1 MGTEV
6 EQDLEPITS
15 EENEIEEVETEEVET
30 DEIESGEEGDEEI
43 EETQPQKTFTQQE
56 LNEIVQKRLAKLN
69 KKKGDEPD
77 DDTKSQLE
85 LERERNKL
93 LTLAMQQATQ
103 GKQQPS
109 DAAPDPD
116 KFDGGEY
123 DPEYKRQYEAY
134 LLKKNEG
141 HVQQLLSKERENDQR
156 QRQQEA
162 QTRELEAAQR
172 AHYERALTL
181 EVKDYDKHEDRVI
194 EALGPE
200 AFNVIIQ
207 GFDDSH
213 ALANYLGTPA
223 NQAKLDKLNDLVK
236 QGTSVSTAKALAEL
250 GRISASLAVN
260 SKSKPAPN
268 PVDPLEGSTPGASA
282 DEAKINA
289 AWKQYE
295 KGAISMQQYIQR
307 KRQITGS
314 K

>member
-1 MGTEV
+1 MGTEA

-15 EENEIEEVETEEVET
+15 EENEIEEVEAEEVET
-30 DEIESGEEGDEEI
+30 DEIESDAEGDEEI

-77 DDTKSQLE
+77 DKTKGELE

-103 GKQQPS
+103 GKQQQS

-123 DPEYKRQYEAY
+123 DPEYRKQYEAY
-134 LLKKNEG
+134 LMKKSEG

-162 QTRELEAAQR
+162 QARELETAQR

-207 GFDDSH
+207 SFDDSH

-236 QGTSVSTAKALAEL
+236 EGSSTSTAKALAEL

-268 PVDPLEGSTPGASA
+268 PVEPLNGNSGKSINPMIRGAKF
-282 DEAKINA
+282 E
-289 AWKQYE
+289 
-295 KGAISMQQYIQR
+295 
-307 KRQITGS
+307 
-314 K
+314 

>member
-1 MGTEV
+1 MGTEA

-15 EENEIEEVETEEVET
+15 EEKEIEEVETEEVET
-30 DEIESGEEGDEEI
+30 DEIESDAEGDEEI

-69 KKKGDEPD
+69 KKKDVEPD

-103 GKQQPS
+103 GKQQQS

-123 DPEYKRQYEAY
+123 DPEYRKQYEAY
-134 LLKKNEG
+134 LLKKSEG

-162 QTRELEAAQR
+162 QARELETAQR
-172 AHYERALTL
+172 AHYERANTL
-181 EVKDYDKHEDRVI
+181 EVKDYETAEDKVI
-194 EALGPE
+194 EALGSE
-200 AFNVIIQ
+200 AANVIIQ
-207 GFDDSH
+207 SFEDSH
-213 ALANYLGTPA
+213 ALMYHLGKNP
-223 NQAKLDKLNDLVK
+223 DKLQRLDDLVK
-236 QGTSVSTAKALAEL
+236 SGTSTSTAKALAEL

-268 PVDPLEGSTPGASA
+268 PVEPLNGNSGKSINPMLRGAKF
-282 DEAKINA
+282 E
-289 AWKQYE
+289 
-295 KGAISMQQYIQR
+295 
-307 KRQITGS
+307 
-314 K
+314 

>member
-1 MGTEV
+1 MGTEA

-15 EENEIEEVETEEVET
+15 EENEIEEVETEEVEA
-30 DEIESGEEGDEEI
+30 DEIESDAEGDEEI

-69 KKKGDEPD
+69 KKKDVEPD

-93 LTLAMQQATQ
+93 LTLAMQQKTQ
-103 GKQQPS
+103 SNQPS

-123 DPEYKRQYEAY
+123 DPEYRKQYEAY
-134 LLKKNEG
+134 LLKKSEG

-162 QTRELEAAQR
+162 QARELETAQR
-172 AHYERALTL
+172 AHYERANTL

-200 AFNVIIQ
+200 AFNIIIQ

-250 GRISASLAVN
+250 GRISASLAID

-268 PVDPLEGSTPGASA
+268 PVDKLEGSTPGASA

-295 KGAISMQQYIQR
+295 KGAISMQQYIER
-307 KRQITGS
+307 KRRITGS

>member
-1 MGTEV
+1 MGTEA

-15 EENEIEEVETEEVET
+15 EENEIEEVEAEEVET
-30 DEIESGEEGDEEI
+30 DEIESDVEGDEEI

-69 KKKGDEPD
+69 KKKDVEPD
-77 DDTKSQLE
+77 DKTKGELE

-103 GKQQPS
+103 GKQQQS

-123 DPEYKRQYEAY
+123 DPEYRKQYEAY
-134 LLKKNEG
+134 LLKKSEG

-162 QTRELEAAQR
+162 QARELETAQR
-172 AHYERALTL
+172 AHYERANTL
-181 EVKDYDKHEDRVI
+181 EVKDYETAEDKVI
-194 EALGPE
+194 EALGSE
-200 AFNVIIQ
+200 AANVIIQ
-207 GFDDSH
+207 SFEDSH
-213 ALANYLGTPA
+213 ALMYHLGKNP
-223 NQAKLDKLNDLVK
+223 DKLQRLDDLVK
-236 QGTSVSTAKALAEL
+236 SGTSTSTAKALAEL

-268 PVDPLEGSTPGASA
+268 PVEPLNGNSGKSINPMLRGAKF
-282 DEAKINA
+282 E
-289 AWKQYE
+289 
-295 KGAISMQQYIQR
+295 
-307 KRQITGS
+307 
-314 K
+314 

>member
-1 MGTEV
+1 MGTEA

-30 DEIESGEEGDEEI
+30 DEIESDAEGDEEI

-69 KKKGDEPD
+69 KKKDVEPD

-93 LTLAMQQATQ
+93 LTLAMQQKTQ
-103 GKQQPS
+103 GNQSS

-123 DPEYKRQYEAY
+123 DPEYRKQYEAY
-134 LLKKNEG
+134 LLKKSEG

-162 QTRELEAAQR
+162 QARELETAQR
-172 AHYERALTL
+172 AHYERAQTL
-181 EVKDYDKHEDRVI
+181 GVKDYNEIEDKVI
-194 EALGPE
+194 DALGPE
-200 AFNVIIQ
+200 AINVVVQ

-213 ALANYLGTPA
+213 ALMYYLGKNP
-223 NQAKLDKLNDLVK
+223 DKLQKIDDLVK

-268 PVDPLEGSTPGASA
+268 PVEPLNGSVGKNVSPML
-282 DEAKINA
+282 
-289 AWKQYE
+289 
-295 KGAISMQQYIQR
+295 KGA
-307 KRQITGS
+307 KFE
-314 K
+314 

>member
-1 MGTEV
+1 MGTEA
-6 EQDLEPITS
+6 EQDLDQATP
-15 EENEIEEVETEEVET
+15 EENEFEAEEVETEEVET
-30 DEIESGEEGDEEI
+30 GDADEEEGESGDEENQD
-43 EETQPQKTFTQQE
+43 TQPEKLLTQQE
-56 LNEIVQKRLAKLN
+56 HQQELERVLRKRLARLN
-69 KKKGDEPD
+69 KQKDAEPD

-103 GKQQPS
+103 GKQQAS

-123 DPEYKRQYEAY
+123 DPEYRKQYEAY
-134 LLKKNEG
+134 LLKKSEG

-162 QTRELEAAQR
+162 QARELETAQR

-181 EVKDYDKHEDRVI
+181 GVKDYDETEDKVI

-200 AFNVIIQ
+200 AINVVVQ

-213 ALANYLGTPA
+213 ALMYYLGKNPGTL
-223 NQAKLDKLNDLVK
+223 QKIDQLVK
-236 QGTSVSTAKALAEL
+236 EGSSISTAKALAEL
-250 GRISASLAVN
+250 GRISASLAID

-268 PVDPLEGSTPGASA
+268 PVEPLKGNSGKSINPMLRGAKF
-282 DEAKINA
+282 E
-289 AWKQYE
+289 
-295 KGAISMQQYIQR
+295 
-307 KRQITGS
+307 
-314 K
+314 

>member
-1 MGTEV
+1 MGTEA

-15 EENEIEEVETEEVET
+15 EENEIEEVEIEEVET
-30 DEIESGEEGDEEI
+30 DEIESGGEGDEEI

-134 LLKKNEG
+134 LLKKSEG

-181 EVKDYDKHEDRVI
+181 EVKDYDTAEDKVI
-194 EALGPE
+194 EALGSE
-200 AFNVIIQ
+200 AANVIIQ
-207 GFDDSH
+207 SFEDSH
-213 ALANYLGTPA
+213 ALMYHLGKNPDKLR
-223 NQAKLDKLNDLVK
+223 KLDDLVK
-236 QGTSVSTAKALAEL
+236 SGTSTSTAKALAEL
-250 GRISASLAVN
+250 GRISASLAVD

-268 PVDPLEGSTPGASA
+268 PVEPLNGNSGKSINPMLRGAKF
-282 DEAKINA
+282 E
-289 AWKQYE
+289 
-295 KGAISMQQYIQR
+295 
-307 KRQITGS
+307 
-314 K
+314 